1 MEFLIA
7 EVGGIGDYTEKDLI
21 GRNGEVE
28 GRIFLALNEKAFL
41 VFLVDRVKT
50 VEIRTDKNLSRLL
63 RERYES
69 VMVSRYFGNGGIEI
83 VMSGQIPL
91 DEIYDMVR
99 LSYNLTKEIE

>member
-1 MEFLIA
+1 MEFQIE
-7 EVGGIGDYTEKDLI
+7 EVGGIGEYKMNDLFAKNSEKE
-21 GRNGEVE
+21 GE
-28 GRIFLALNEKAFL
+28 IFLAPNDKAFI
-41 VFLVDRVKT
+41 VDRKKT
-50 VEIRTDKNLSRLL
+50 VEVRTDRNLSKLL
-63 RERYES
+63 REQYES

>member
-1 MEFLIA
+1 MEFQIE
-7 EVGGIGDYTEKDLI
+7 EVGGIGEYKMNDLFAKNDEKE
-21 GRNGEVE
+21 GE
-28 GRIFLALNEKAFL
+28 IFLAPNEKAFI
-41 VFLVDRVKT
+41 VDRKKT
-50 VEIRTDKNLSRLL
+50 VEVRTDRNLSKLL
-63 RERYES
+63 REQYES

>member
-1 MEFLIA
+1 MEFLID
-7 EVGGIGDYTEKDLI
+7 EVGGIGNFTEKALVTRDGGNEEKL
-21 GRNGEVE
+21 
-28 GRIFLALNEKAFL
+28 FLAPNGK
-41 VFLVDRVKT
+41 VFL
-50 VEIRTDKNLSRLL
+50 DKNLSRLL

-99 LSYNLTKEIE
+99 LSYNLTKDL